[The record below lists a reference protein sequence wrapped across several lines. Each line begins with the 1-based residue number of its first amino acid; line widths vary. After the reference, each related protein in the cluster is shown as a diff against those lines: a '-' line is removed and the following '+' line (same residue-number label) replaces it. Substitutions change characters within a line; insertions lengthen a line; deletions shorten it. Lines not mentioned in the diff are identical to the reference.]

1 MTLALYCHSSV
12 FSLNIIS
19 GVPFEMDYDHARSCL
34 YANFTRVRTHHFPLG
49 LCPTPNWGLN
59 YDPLPYSVY
68 TSFPGWLRLWW
79 PFLISLSFTVLWKMV
94 FFFISPWRGMPNFPG
109 LKLDPIFVLFL
120 WILVVHVIP
129 HFVLSFVE
137 NWRIENKANYFI
149 QSHSNSYTSGAQEK
163 LRLWRWYISLFF
175 FFV

>member
-1 MTLALYCHSSV
+1 MRVAAYTQILRECVHII
-12 FSLNIIS
+12 FS
-19 GVPFEMDYDHARSCL
+19 
-34 YANFTRVRTHHFPLG
+34 LG

-59 YDPLPYSVY
+59 YDPLPYSAY

-79 PFLISLSFTVLWKMV
+79 PFFHCIVENGVLFYLPLKRDANLYL
-94 FFFISPWRGMPNFPG
+94 FNFPG